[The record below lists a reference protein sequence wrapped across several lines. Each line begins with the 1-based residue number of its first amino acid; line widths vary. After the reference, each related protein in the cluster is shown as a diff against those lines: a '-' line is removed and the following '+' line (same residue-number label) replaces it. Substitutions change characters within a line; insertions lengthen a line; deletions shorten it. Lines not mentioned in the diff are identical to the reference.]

1 MTSLCIEAE
10 IATEHE
16 EVGQQDREK
25 GETGNTLTF
34 RFEVEKIYRPETLF
48 LCLVVLRC
56 AQGLRKLTA
65 SSVALFLAVSFIS
78 FSWSA
83 PQAHF
88 QRRNWTPQ
96 AMLYL
101 KGSQGRRFISD
112 ESQQKDL
119 YDRMQL
125 ETRSQNANPLSR
137 SEAAALFLSS
147 LQKAQEPVE
156 EENGDHPGYLTDN
169 LSNW

>member
-1 MTSLCIEAE
+1 
-10 IATEHE
+10 
-16 EVGQQDREK
+16 
-25 GETGNTLTF
+25 
-34 RFEVEKIYRPETLF
+34 
-48 LCLVVLRC
+48 

-83 PQAHF
+83 PEAHF

-101 KGSQGRRFISD
+101 KGAQGRRFISD

-125 ETRSQNANPLSR
+125 ETRSQNTNPLSL

-147 LQKAQEPVE
+147 LQKAQEQVE